1 MPEKGGIVGCDP
13 EGSNVGYRGHGKG
26 EDERRLNGPVSGGVV
41 TRGRADEE
49 MPGFCH
55 PHPQRK
61 ELPSGGHYGV
71 LQDKEEGAG
80 QSVACQH
87 GEESGFGLG
96 LIDPGCDG
104 LQAVVTGEDQREPE
118 EGEAD
123 ASAFGLVEH
132 AEDEGKGQGRGAAA
146 AAGLDESERY
156 GGGEG
161 GQEIGGEGDGVRVEV
176 GLEEG
181 DEEAEEVVDGAQP
194 GVAHVVRSWVWGAL
208 GRQEEAATG
217 LVDVAE

>member
-1 MPEKGGIVGCDP
+1 MREKRGIIRRDP
-13 EGSNVGYRGHGKG
+13 EGGNVGYRGHGKG

-41 TRGRADEE
+41 ASRRADEE

-71 LQDKEEGAG
+71 LQGKQEGAR

-104 LQAVVTGEDQREPE
+104 LQAVVTGEDQGEPE

-123 ASAFGLVEH
+123 ATAFGLVER
-132 AEDEGKGQGRGAAA
+132 AQDEGKC
-146 AAGLDESERY
+146 
-156 GGGEG
+156 
-161 GQEIGGEGDGVRVEV
+161 
-176 GLEEG
+176 
-181 DEEAEEVVDGAQP
+181 
-194 GVAHVVRSWVWGAL
+194 
-208 GRQEEAATG
+208 
-217 LVDVAE
+217 